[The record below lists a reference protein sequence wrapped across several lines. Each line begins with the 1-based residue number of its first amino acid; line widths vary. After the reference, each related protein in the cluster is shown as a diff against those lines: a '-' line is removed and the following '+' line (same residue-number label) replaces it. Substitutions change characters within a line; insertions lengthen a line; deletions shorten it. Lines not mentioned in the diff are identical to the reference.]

1 MTASAAIRVRFG
13 RLPLVLRMLLAGRL
27 LKRAGV
33 LTQYLYY
40 LALESVS
47 PGLSLE
53 RPRFT
58 PHPAAGPAPSD
69 RSDGIEFHL
78 ESDADARKEFAQP
91 DPGRRSLVTSIADK
105 FRTHACFLCDGPL
118 MAVVR
123 VCDADDAGDY
133 IEISWCRDCD
143 HLQYSVMPSR
153 AWIANW
159 YARHWDTAG
168 TLSDKLET
176 RGMTQRYRYRLAP
189 YLRKGRLKILDIG
202 AGYAEKTL
210 PFKAAGHELHCVE
223 ATTARADYLRRHADR
238 VYFGTLDDPEIA
250 DALRR
255 SGPFDLIFTY
265 HVIEHIYNPRA
276 ELQLLREIAADD
288 AVFYL
293 AIPELY
299 KEGILNNI
307 YALEHIA
314 SFSRRSAQRLMAR
327 VGFRPI
333 VAKDDLF
340 QYYSNYCQ
348 YLVGRKAKD
357 GDAPAPEAAP
367 RDIVGFL
374 TRALDLDRIARLEG
388 NAFTYSYNGHAPLTY
403 RVSEESKRKCADPA
417 SHLPLRIYH
426 HGLPLFWM
434 P

>member
-1 MTASAAIRVRFG
+1 MRAATAKRPRSG
-13 RLPLVLRMLLAGRL
+13 RWPLMLRMLLAGRT
-27 LKRAGV
+27 LKRVLV

-40 LALESVS
+40 LALETVS
-47 PGLSLE
+47 PDLSLE
-53 RPRFT
+53 RPRFAAR
-58 PHPAAGPAPSD
+58 PATGPVPAD

-78 ESDADARKEFAQP
+78 ESDANARKEFAQS
-91 DPGRRSLVTSIADK
+91 DPARRALVTEVADK
-105 FRTHACFLCDGPL
+105 FRTSACFLCDGPL
-118 MAVVR
+118 TALVR
-123 VCDADDAGDY
+123 VCNAEDAGDY
-133 IEISWCRDCD
+133 IEIAWCRACD

-159 YARHWDTAG
+159 YARYWDAGG
-168 TLSDKLET
+168 TLADKLEA

-189 YLRKGRLKILDIG
+189 FLRAGRLKILDIG

-210 PFKAAGHELHCVE
+210 PFKQAGHELHCVE
-223 ATTARADYLRRHADR
+223 ATTVRADYLRRHADR
-238 VYFGTLDDPEIA
+238 VHFGALDDPEIA

-314 SFSRRSAQRLMAR
+314 SFSRRSAQRLMTR
-327 VGFRPI
+327 VGFRQI
-333 VAKDDLF
+333 AAKNDLF

-348 YLVGRKAKD
+348 
-357 GDAPAPEAAP
+357 
-367 RDIVGFL
+367 
-374 TRALDLDRIARLEG
+374 
-388 NAFTYSYNGHAPLTY
+388 
-403 RVSEESKRKCADPA
+403 
-417 SHLPLRIYH
+417 
-426 HGLPLFWM
+426 
-434 P
+434 